1 MRKLAEIYCECRLLA
16 DGSVD
21 QVAVAVGHWDRF
33 FRGRSVEG
41 LCSLDYVR
49 FSAHLRQSL
58 GPATANKTRAHLLA
72 VLRWGASVGLIDC
85 DPAWEAWKKSKE
97 PRKAP
102 LAFTQEEFRDVLS
115 AAKAWP
121 GWICGV
127 SASDWW
133 ESLLLSIWY
142 SGARIGAVLAV
153 QWKDVLFDRPG
164 FYVRAEHQKQFADQF
179 FVVGEDCLAA
189 LERAR
194 QPEREVVWPWP
205 HRREALYRRF
215 RKILSLAGVQ
225 APAGA
230 GSLFHRI
237 RRSTASY
244 VRAAGGDATAQLGHS
259 CSSVTQ
265 RYYDPRICG
274 AHDSTAAMP
283 SLG

>member
-1 MRKLAEIYCECRLLA
+1 MKGLARSYCECHALA
-16 DGSVD
+16 ESSVV
-21 QVAVAVGHWDRF
+21 QTEIAVRHWDAF
-33 FRGRSVEG
+33 FQGRGVQS
-41 LCSLDYVR
+41 LSALDYAR
-49 FSAHLRQSL
+49 FAVHLRQIV

-115 AAKAWP
+115 TAKAWP

-127 SASDWW
+127 PTSVWW
-133 ESLLLSIWY
+133 ESLLLAIWY

-164 FYVRAEHQKQFADQF
+164 FYVRAEYQKQAADQF
-179 FVVGEDCLAA
+179 FVVGQDCCDA
-189 LERAR
+189 LGRASK
-194 QPEREVVWPWP
+194 PERELVWPWP

-244 VRAAGGDATAQLGHS
+244 IRAAGGDATAQLGHS

-265 RYYDPRICG
+265 RYFDPRIVG
-274 AHDSTAAMP
+274 SHDSTGSMP
-283 SLG
+283 DLH